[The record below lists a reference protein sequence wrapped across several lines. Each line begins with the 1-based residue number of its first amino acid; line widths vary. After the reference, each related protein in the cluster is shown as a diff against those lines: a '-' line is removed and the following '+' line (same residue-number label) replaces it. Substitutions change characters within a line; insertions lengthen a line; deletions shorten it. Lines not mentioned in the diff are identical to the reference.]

1 MGWFRSSRRGAAWL
15 ALFALACQL
24 AMSFAHVHLG
34 RPSAGSIARAG
45 ATSGDIA
52 PSRRQSPQK
61 DPSRPRDFC
70 AICANI
76 ALAGTLAVPDSP
88 SVLILTPFAQV
99 SLWPQAATA
108 LAAFE
113 HLTFEPRAPPRA

>member
-1 MGWFRSSRRGAAWL
+1 LTS
-15 ALFALACQL
+15 
-24 AMSFAHVHLG
+24 
-34 RPSAGSIARAG
+34 GSIAWAF
-45 ATSGDIA
+45 AASGDITPA
-52 PSRRQSPQK
+52 RRQSRQK
-61 DPSRPRDFC
+61 DPSRPGDFC

-76 ALAGTLAVPDSP
+76 ALAGTLVVPDSP

>member
-15 ALFALACQL
+15 ALVALACQL

-34 RPSAGSIARAG
+34 RPSTGSIAWAG
-45 ATSGDIA
+45 AASGDIA

-61 DPSRPRDFC
+61 DPTRPGDFC

-76 ALAGTLAVPDSP
+76 ALAGMLAVPE
-88 SVLILTPFAQV
+88 TPVALVRTSFTQV

-108 LAAFE
+108 PASFE
-113 HLTFEPRAPPRA
+113 HFIFEARAPPPA